1 MYKAKNV
8 DTDKALEA
16 LDEARKIQERIT
28 NLEIAKLQ
36 AKLEG
41 IYKGLSIAESIF
53 TCSNYEKKEP
63 KLEEMG

>member
-16 LDEARKIQERIT
+16 LNEARKIQGQIT

-36 AKLEG
+36 AELEG
-41 IYKGLSIAESIF
+41 IYKGLSIAEHIF
-53 TCSNYEKKEP
+53 MCSNYEK
-63 KLEEMG
+63 EEQ

>member
-16 LDEARKIQERIT
+16 LNEAREIQEQIT

-36 AKLEG
+36 AELEG
-41 IYKGLSIAESIF
+41 IYKGLSIAETIF
-53 TCSNYEKKEP
+53 MCSNYEK
-63 KLEEMG
+63 EEQ